1 MQALTVRVGTAQGMS
16 RLHPGC
22 QPPGCRLSRAGAA
35 ALPAT
40 QQARAASLGG
50 AGGLQGAALGDGLLK
65 GSSGPQGISLAI
77 GITSSSHL
85 EQVWG
90 RLEHLGRTRF
100 LRSAP
105 LPLESQVGT
114 VVRGW
119 GGWGPGACPWSLVL
133 SEPQFAH
140 GTWGGEWSH
149 PATSLKG
156 WSGGFTPSCPGWPGR
171 CEPCP
176 GGPTQ
181 GSPEPGSG

>member
-1 MQALTVRVGTAQGMS
+1 MQALTVRVGTAQGMP

-22 QPPGCRLSRAGAA
+22 QPPGCRLSRAGGA
-35 ALPAT
+35 ALPAL

-50 AGGLQGAALGDGLLK
+50 AGGLQDAALGDGLLK

-140 GTWGGEWSH
+140 GTWGGEWSR

-156 WSGGFTPSCPGWPGR
+156 WSGETHAFLSWPAR
-171 CEPCP
+171 PM
-176 GGPTQ
+176 
-181 GSPEPGSG
+181 

>member
-1 MQALTVRVGTAQGMS
+1 MRVGTAQGMS
-16 RLHPGC
+16 RLHPGRH
-22 QPPGCRLSRAGAA
+22 PLGYRLSRVGTA

-105 LPLESQVGT
+105 LSPDSQVGT
-114 VVRGW
+114 VVQGW
-119 GGWGPGACPWSLVL
+119 GGWGPGACL
-133 SEPQFAH
+133 
-140 GTWGGEWSH
+140 
-149 PATSLKG
+149 
-156 WSGGFTPSCPGWPGR
+156 C
-171 CEPCP
+171 
-176 GGPTQ
+176 
-181 GSPEPGSG
+181 